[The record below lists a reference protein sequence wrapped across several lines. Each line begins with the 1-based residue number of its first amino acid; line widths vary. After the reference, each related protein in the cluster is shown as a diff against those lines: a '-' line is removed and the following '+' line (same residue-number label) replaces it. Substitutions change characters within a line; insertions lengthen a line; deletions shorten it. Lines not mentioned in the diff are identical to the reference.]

1 MTLFGDRGR
10 GNINSPFIH
19 RNRLVPNEL
28 NEWRFFAE
36 AEEVPNSRLKE
47 SLVIRE
53 MSLSFVPRPDG
64 PQISI
69 SNDFSTTL
77 GGMVEEMATI
87 SLSSPVWN
95 PPEVRNL
102 AIEEGDF
109 FSYLLLRLFGG
120 RGWYE

>member
-1 MTLFGDRGR
+1 MAFLCRSGGDPKLEIKRISSYPGD
-10 GNINSPFIH
+10 
-19 RNRLVPNEL
+19 V
-28 NEWRFFAE
+28 
-36 AEEVPNSRLKE
+36 
-47 SLVIRE
+47 LVI
-53 MSLSFVPRPDG
+53 VPRPDG

-87 SLSSPVWN
+87 SLSSPVRN

-109 FSYLLLRLFGG
+109 FPYLLLRLFGG
-120 RGWYE
+120 CGWYE